1 MKTLPALIPVLVFQD
16 RGRNFQYWDKLPPK
30 CFCKSMKKNRLK
42 TGMEM
47 ETGCGMEKTL
57 ELHRQIVPRLYE
69 AGLEKDEA
77 ADILQNDINQTL
89 AAVLL
94 FLQSAMEDEQ
104 LAANRQLQLAEAN
117 LKDSVKKLVRMHY
130 ALLQD

>member
-1 MKTLPALIPVLVFQD
+1 V
-16 RGRNFQYWDKLPPK
+16 
-30 CFCKSMKKNRLK
+30 KKNLLK

-47 ETGCGMEKTL
+47 EMCCNMETTL
-57 ELHRQIVPRLYE
+57 ELHRQIVPRLYQ
-69 AGLEKDEA
+69 AGLDKEEA

-94 FLQSAMEDEQ
+94 FLQSAMEEDAQ
-104 LAANRQLQLAEAN
+104 LAANRQLQLAESN

-130 ALLQD
+130 ALLQE